1 MGPLRGREGNR
12 KGGEEE
18 GRDGAVKGNGTG
30 YGVGG
35 KGKEGEGK
43 GKGGDGLQSETSI
56 PGAATADLDP
66 NFVNPGSAPGLGS
79 PKLCDGSTLG
89 DLT

>member
-1 MGPLRGREGNR
+1 MTAGMG
-12 KGGEEE
+12 
-18 GRDGAVKGNGTG
+18 GTG
-30 YGVGG
+30 QDMGWE
-35 KGKEGEGK
+35 GKEGEGK
-43 GKGGDGLQSETSI
+43 GGDGLQPETSI

-66 NFVNPGSAPGLGS
+66 NFVNPGSAPGLGF